1 MRKKI
6 AVLGSTGS
14 IGKNTLD
21 IARHLKEDLEIVALA
36 AKSNIELLEAQAR
49 EFSPEVVAVFEED
62 RAIELQKR
70 IPNIPVLAGMD
81 GLKAVA
87 SLTQADFVMLAIMG
101 SSGLIPALAA
111 IDAGKQIGLATKEVL
126 ISAGELIQRKV
137 KEKGVDLIPVDSE
150 HSALFQC
157 LRGEKISSVR
167 RLILTASGGPFKD
180 KSPKELENITLEQA
194 MNHPNYV
201 MGPKVTVDSSTL
213 MNKGL
218 EMIEAR
224 FLYDIDPQKVEAVV
238 HPEQRIH
245 SFVEFVDG
253 SMMAQISEP
262 DMLLPIQYAMTFPER
277 KPGVLPPYDFTK
289 NSKLTFFAPDKEKF
303 RCLKLAEQAM
313 KMGRSYPCFLNAANE
328 ILVERFLRKTISWME
343 IGTKLEKLISSHQPL
358 NLLTLEAIL
367 EVDELAR
374 EKARVV

>member
-14 IGKNTLD
+14 IGKGTLEV
-21 IARHLKEDLEIVALA
+21 ARHLKNEVDIVALA
-36 AKSNIELLEAQAR
+36 AKSNIELLETQAR
-49 EFSPEVVAVFEED
+49 EFSPHLLAVYDETK
-62 RAIELQKR
+62 ALELQKR
-70 IPNIPVLAGMD
+70 IPEIPVLAGME
-81 GLKAVA
+81 GLKAIA
-87 SLTQADFVMLAIMG
+87 SFDKAEFIMLAIMG
-101 SSGLIPALAA
+101 SSGLIPALSA

-126 ISAGELIQRKV
+126 ISAGELIQKKV

-157 LRGEKISSVR
+157 LRGEKSTSVK
-167 RLILTASGGPFKD
+167 RLILTASGGPFKNR
-180 KSPKELENITLEQA
+180 SLNELEKVSLSQA
-194 MNHPNYV
+194 MDHPNYN

-224 FLYDIDPQKVEAVV
+224 YLYGMPPHKIEAII

-245 SFVEFVDG
+245 SFVEFIDG

-262 DMLLPIQYAMTFPER
+262 DMLLPIQYAMTYPER
-277 KPGVLPPYDFTK
+277 KPGILPPYDFTK
-289 NSKLTFFAPDKEKF
+289 NSNLTFFPPEREKF
-303 RCLKLAEQAM
+303 RCLRLAEEAM
-313 KMGRSYPCFLNAANE
+313 NLGQSYPCFLNAANE
-328 ILVERFLRKTISWME
+328 ILVERFLDKQISWME
-343 IGTKLEKLISSHQPL
+343 IGINLEKLISSHQPI

-367 EVDELAR
+367 EVDGNAR
-374 EKARVV
+374 EQARSI

>member
-14 IGKNTLD
+14 IGKNTLEV
-21 IARHLKEDLEIVALA
+21 ARHLKEDFEVVALA
-36 AKSNIELLEAQAR
+36 AKSNIELLETQAR
-49 EFSPEVVAVFEED
+49 EFSPEIVAVFDKD
-62 RAIELQKR
+62 RALELQKR
-70 IPNIPVLAGMD
+70 MPDIPVEAGMD
-81 GLKAVA
+81 GLKTVA
-87 SLTQADFVMLAIMG
+87 SLGKADFVMLAIMG
-101 SSGLIPALAA
+101 SSGLIPALSA

-137 KEKGVDLIPVDSE
+137 KEKGIDLIPVDSE

-157 LRGEKISSVR
+157 LRGEKTSAVR

-180 KSPKELENITLEQA
+180 KSIEELEKVSLNEA
-194 MNHPNYV
+194 MNHPNYI

-224 FLYDIDPQKVEAVV
+224 FLYDVDPAKVEAVV

-245 SFVEFVDG
+245 SFVEFIDG

-262 DMLLPIQYAMTFPER
+262 DMLLPIQYAMTYPER

-289 NSKLTFFAPDKEKF
+289 NSNLTFFAPDKEKF
-303 RCLKLAEQAM
+303 RCLDLAEAAM
-313 KMGRSYPCFLNAANE
+313 KMGKSYPCFLNAANE
-328 ILVERFLRKTISWME
+328 ILVERFLNQKISWIE
-343 IGTKLEKLISSHQPL
+343 IGTKLEKLISSHQPI

-367 EVDELAR
+367 EVDGLAR
-374 EKARVV
+374 EKARAI